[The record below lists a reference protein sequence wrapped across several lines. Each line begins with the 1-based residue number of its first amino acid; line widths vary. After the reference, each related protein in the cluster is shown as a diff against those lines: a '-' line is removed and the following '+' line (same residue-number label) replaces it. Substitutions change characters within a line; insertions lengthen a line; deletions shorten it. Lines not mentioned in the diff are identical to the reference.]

1 MMVPANKQ
9 HEHLQLLN
17 VFTGNRY
24 AQCLSTSLMRIYVGV
39 SPYICTVCNLAFQWD
54 VQYTN
59 TVNYLL

>member
-1 MMVPANKQ
+1 MVPANKQ

-17 VFTGNRY
+17 IFTGNRY
-24 AQCLSTSLMRIYVGV
+24 AQSLSTSLMRIYVGM
-39 SPYICTVCNLAFQWD
+39 SPYICNLAFQWD

>member
-9 HEHLQLLN
+9 HEHMQLLN

-24 AQCLSTSLMRIYVGV
+24 AQGLSTSLMRIYVGM
-39 SPYICTVCNLAFQWD
+39 SPYICTVCNLCD